1 MNKLMVEIYLPAAGK
16 SYDVRIPSNSR
27 IGEIIPLLENCM
39 AELADG
45 YFVPGTDTILCE
57 RVTGNELDVNLTA
70 AEMGIVNGARLML
83 I

>member
-1 MNKLMVEIYLPAAGK
+1 M
-16 SYDVRIPSNSR
+16 S
-27 IGEIIPLLENCM
+27 
-39 AELADG
+39 ELADG

-57 RVTGNELDVNLTA
+57 RVTGTELDVNLTA